1 MHHAMHEAGQS
12 SHQGHYGRLVAMVAL
27 SFVAMYI
34 LMYAMVDAFGN
45 VYNSVNQAY
54 MAGLMAAPMLLI
66 ELALMRFMYPSKRWN
81 AGLAAAAVAIAVLC
95 WIGIRQQAG
104 VTDQQFLRSM
114 IPHHAGA
121 ILMCQEAKLADPEIQ
136 ALCGQIIVAQE
147 AEIAQMK
154 ALLDK
159 R

>member
-1 MHHAMHEAGQS
+1 MRPMYERRGWNIAILAVS
-12 SHQGHYGRLVAMVAL
+12 AVALVACWFA
-27 SFVAMYI
+27 I
-34 LMYAMVDAFGN
+34 RE
-45 VYNSVNQAY
+45 Q
-54 MAGLMAAPMLLI
+54 
-66 ELALMRFMYPSKRWN
+66 
-81 AGLAAAAVAIAVLC
+81 VAIA
-95 WIGIRQQAG
+95 
-104 VTDQQFLRSM
+104 DSEFLKSM